1 MIKVYKCYIVLSHS
15 LVYLAAF
22 ELNKLLGSD
31 LDRESLSIMIQLC
44 EIGINP
50 EALAACV
57 KELRSEAQAIQQ
69 RQLQPRQPQ
78 QKN

>member
-1 MIKVYKCYIVLSHS
+1 MSEQQNAREALET
-15 LVYLAAF
+15 AF
-22 ELNKLLGSD
+22 ELNQLLGSD
-31 LDRESLSIMIQLC
+31 LDRESLSIIIQLC

-69 RQLQPRQPQ
+69 RQLNERQQQ